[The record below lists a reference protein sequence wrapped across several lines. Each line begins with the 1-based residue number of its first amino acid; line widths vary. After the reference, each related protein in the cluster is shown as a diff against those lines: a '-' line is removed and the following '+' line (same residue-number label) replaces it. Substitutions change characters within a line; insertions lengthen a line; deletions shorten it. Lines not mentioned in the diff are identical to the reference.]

1 MFQLDTSSK
10 SSTYKLTN
18 KNQFNITYLDRS
30 GAFGDYITDTISVSG
45 ATIDTVQMGLAHKST
60 IGSGLM
66 GIGYA
71 TNQASQ
77 SKKNVAPPFKYPS
90 VIEKMVS
97 AKVIN
102 RKAYSLYLNDL
113 EASTGSIIFGGM
125 DTDKFKGNLF
135 QLPVVPSSYPN
146 GTVVYAELA
155 VVLTSF
161 SITGQLGNIAN
172 LTSATY
178 KEPVLLD
185 SGTTFSY
192 LPSTLVK
199 TIYSAINAIDD
210 TDDTGLVFIDCAIL
224 SQSQKLTFN
233 YGFGGPNGIQI
244 HVPIDEL
251 VFSLNTL
258 LNITEEDLPA
268 TPFPSTCGFGIFPNQ
283 GKEPSILGDT
293 FLRSAYVVYDLDSN
307 LVGLAQ
313 TNFNS
318 TTSSIVEF
326 QADATRIPQASRVAS
341 SAGVTQTAIGGSP
354 GVGPKT
360 GGSSST
366 GSAPAGTSSA
376 SKSHA
381 VGLVRRE
388 VDVGALVVLG
398 ISGSLV
404 LGGGWFVF

>member
-1 MFQLDTSSK
+1 
-10 SSTYKLTN
+10 
-18 KNQFNITYLDRS
+18 
-30 GAFGDYITDTISVSG
+30 
-45 ATIDTVQMGLAHKST
+45 MGLAHKST

-71 TNQASQ
+71 TNQASG
-77 SKKNVAPPFKYPS
+77 SRKNVAPPFNYPS
-90 VIEKMVS
+90 AIEKMVG

-146 GTVVYAELA
+146 GTIVHAQLA

-199 TIYSAINAIDD
+199 TIYGAINAIDD
-210 TDDTGLVFIDCAIL
+210 TDNSGLIFIDCAIL

-258 LNITEEDLPA
+258 LNITEEDLPP
-268 TPFPSTCGFGIFPNQ
+268 TPFPSTCGFGIFPNR

-326 QADATRIPQASRVAS
+326 QADATRIPQASGVAS
-341 SAGVTQTAIGGSP
+341 SAGVTQTAIGGLP

-360 GGSSST
+360 GSSSST
-366 GSAPAGTSSA
+366 SAASAGSTATARSVA
-376 SKSHA
+376 S
-381 VGLVRRE
+381 GLVRR
-388 VDVGALVVLG
+388 DFDFSALVVLA
-398 ISGSLV
+398 ISWSIVV